1 MTHTIDPGELRQVL
15 STFVTGVTVITTLD
29 ADGQPQGLTANSFN
43 SVSLDPPL
51 VLWSQGLRA
60 RSHPVFRAAERFTV
74 NILADDQIPVS
85 ARFAK
90 AGEDK
95 FGPTPVRLG
104 LGGVPLIEG
113 CSAWLECRR
122 VAAHAAGDHMIFIG
136 EVQRIE
142 RSGRRPLA
150 FGGGRYLI
158 PQAHDYARLSADEA
172 HANRTRL
179 QAVRLATHA
188 AVELAARLDVTIGVA
203 VWGTHGPTV
212 VHWEL
217 SQQPVSVNLRP
228 GAVLPMFGSA
238 TGRVFAAWLPA
249 DETAAYVDGDR
260 SDPVPDLPAIRA
272 AGLSSLA
279 TVSRFPGGDPIEV
292 HAVSVP
298 VLDPAGGI
306 VLALTALAEHHRFDR
321 DAGAPVA
328 VALRAC
334 AAELGRRIAGH

>member
-1 MTHTIDPGELRQVL
+1 MSDTIDPAELRQVL
-15 STFVTGVTVITTLD
+15 STFITGVTVITTLD
-29 ADGQPQGLTANSFN
+29 ANGQPHGLTANSFN

-51 VLWSQGLRA
+51 VLWSQGLKA
-60 RSHPVFRAAERFTV
+60 RSHPIFREAERFAV

-85 ARFAK
+85 SRFAK

-95 FGPTPVRLG
+95 FGPTPVRNG

-158 PQAHDYARLSADEA
+158 PQAHDFARLSADEA
-172 HANRTRL
+172 NLNRSRL

-217 SQQPVSVNLRP
+217 SHQPVSVNLRP

-249 DETAAYVDGDR
+249 DETAARIDGDR
-260 SDPVPDLPAIRA
+260 PDVTPDLSAIRN
-272 AGLSSLA
+272 AGLASLA
-279 TVSRFPGGDPIEV
+279 TVSRFQGGDPIEV
-292 HAVSVP
+292 QAISVP
-298 VLDPAGGI
+298 VLDPSGGI
-306 VLALTALAEHHRFDR
+306 ILALTALAEHHRLDPAA
-321 DAGAPVA
+321 DAPVA
-328 VALRAC
+328 KALRAC
-334 AAELGRRIAGH
+334 AAELGHRVAGH